1 MLTVSGGTQIAV
13 AGRRAH
19 CIFEY
24 IYFAR
29 ADAIIDGVLVYDV
42 RRAIGQ
48 KLHEEAPVKA
58 DSVCSVPDSGYC
70 LRDWVCR
77 TIPGP
82 VRGEPHE
89 EPVYGPDVYHADAKR
104 A

>member
-1 MLTVSGGTQIAV
+1 MDGEGVRCTQIAV
-13 AGRRAH
+13 AGRCAH

-29 ADAIIDGVLVYDV
+29 ADAVIDGVLVYDV

-58 DSVCSVPDSGYC
+58 DLSA
-70 LRDWVCR
+70 RCR
-77 TIPGP
+77 TPGLP
-82 VRGEPHE
+82 TRSGTRN
-89 EPVYGPDVYHADAKR
+89 GPGYRSWR
-104 A
+104 AS